1 MLGATLYMSTGFLNT
16 RIGRYEI
23 RERIGSGGMA
33 RVYKAWDSN
42 LDRPV
47 AIKILHEHLADD
59 PTFKERFKREAKF
72 IASFNHPNIVPIYD
86 FDTLVRDDQ
95 ALFYMVMPYIPGKTL
110 KDVCD
115 DLANRRQHMSHE
127 QVLSIM
133 LNLTD
138 ALGYAH
144 ARGMV
149 HRDVKPGNILFNEH
163 DQAVLTDFGIARLV
177 EGSNLTQD
185 GVTTGTPAYMSPEQA
200 TGQPVDKRTDLYALG
215 IILYELLAGLPPFA
229 DDGSAAVLLK
239 HLNTPVPSITKYL
252 GIDNAQMEMVIAK
265 ALAKLP
271 EDRYQSTQELAQDLK
286 RLFGVQDTA
295 VQASAASLPIQII
308 TNTTKPV
315 TAPLEAPTA
324 PAHPVRA
331 HRSPLGLFAIGMTVI
346 ALFATIGLL
355 SRQSPESVPTQPS
368 SVTSMTGDDSL
379 YFTSTFDDPDDS
391 QWSQEGNNL
400 LVREITNDGFYRFRN
415 ESPREAVTSIFNPTY
430 IYTDATITM
439 EGMLETGSQ
448 PASAFGIVF
457 RYVDENNYNVFAV
470 DGAGRYS
477 IWVRQEGQ
485 WRELRGERW
494 TMDDSINRRGEANR
508 LTVEVVGSH
517 FVGSVNDQVLADV
530 TDDSIASGNIGVYL
544 ATTDSGRASALID
557 SYSVSEPAVASM
569 TDDTTPTVE
578 S

>member
-1 MLGATLYMSTGFLNT
+1 MSTGFLNT

-86 FDTLVRDDQ
+86 FDTLVRDEQ

-115 DLANRRQHMSHE
+115 DLAAQRQRMSHE

-149 HRDVKPGNILFNEH
+149 HRDVKPGNILFNER

-215 IILYELLAGLPPFA
+215 IILYELLAGQPPFA

-252 GIDNAQMEMVIAK
+252 GIDNPQMEMVIAK
-265 ALAKLP
+265 ALAKQP

-286 RLFGVQDTA
+286 HLFGVQDTA
-295 VQASAASLPIQII
+295 VQTASLPTKSI
-308 TNTTKPV
+308 TSTTKPV
-315 TAPLEAPTA
+315 TAPVETPTA

-331 HRSPLGLFAIGMTVI
+331 HRSPLGLFAIGMTVL

-355 SRQSPESVPTQPS
+355 SRQSSESAPNSPS
-368 SVTSMTGDDSL
+368 SVESMTGDDSL
-379 YFTSTFDDPDDS
+379 YFTSTFDDPEDS
-391 QWSQEGNNL
+391 HWSQGGNNL
-400 LVREITNDGFYRFRN
+400 LVREITDDGFYRLLN
-415 ESPREAVTSIFNPTY
+415 QSPREAVTSIFDPAYT
-430 IYTDATITM
+430 YTDSTITM

-457 RYVDENNYNVFAV
+457 RYIDENNYNVFAV

-477 IWVRQEGQ
+477 IWVREDGQ

-494 TMDDSINRRGEANR
+494 TPDDSINRIGEANR
-508 LTVEVVGSH
+508 LTVEVVGNH
-517 FVGSVNDQVLADV
+517 FVGSVNDHILADV
-530 TDDSIASGNIGVYL
+530 TDDSISSGNVGVYL

-557 SYSVSEPAVASM
+557 NYSVSEPTVASM
-569 TDDTTPTVE
+569 TDNLAPTVE
-578 S
+578 G